1 MYDSYSS
8 EFVDKILK
16 YDHSNPSGV
25 EPSRFVSCCRF
36 PVLLPGLATFESV
49 RQNRNASGILR

>member
-16 YDHSNPSGV
+16 YDHSNPNGV
-25 EPSRFVSCCRF
+25 EPSRFV
-36 PVLLPGLATFESV
+36 ESV
-49 RQNRNASGILR
+49 RQNRNASGILK